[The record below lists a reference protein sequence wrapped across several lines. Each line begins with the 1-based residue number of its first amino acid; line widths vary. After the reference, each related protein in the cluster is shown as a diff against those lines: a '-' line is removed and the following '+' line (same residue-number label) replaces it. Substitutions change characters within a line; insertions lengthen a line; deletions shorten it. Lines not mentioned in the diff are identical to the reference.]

1 MTSREYRTWWSPAL
15 ERDMELLV
23 FGDRGTPVLVFPTSM
38 GRFHQWEDFGLV
50 AHLAPRLDE
59 GWLQLWCVDSVD
71 AESFYDRKRA
81 WPERAARHLAYE
93 RYIVDEVVPCVRAAN
108 AVDYLIAIGAS
119 FGAFHAIALAT
130 RRPGVVR
137 KAVGLSGAYDSARWL
152 DGKREA
158 DAYFVNPLAFLPGL
172 TEDRYLRPLRETE
185 IVIAT
190 GREDPNVEES
200 RAVAALLQEKGVS
213 ASLHLWDG
221 WAHDWPYWKEMVD
234 VFL

>member
-1 MTSREYRTWWSPAL
+1 MNREYRKWWSPAL
-15 ERDMELLV
+15 EREMELLV
-23 FGDRGTPVLVFPTSM
+23 FGDRGTPVIVFPTSM
-38 GRFHQWEDFGLV
+38 GRFYQWEDFGLV
-50 AHLAPRLDE
+50 GHMAGRIDE

-71 AESFYDRKRA
+71 AESFYAKTRP
-81 WPERAARHLAYE
+81 WQERVARHVAYE
-93 RYIVDEVVPCVRAAN
+93 RHVVDEVVPAVRSANPVEFLMAA
-108 AVDYLIAIGAS
+108 GAS
-119 FGAFHAIALAT
+119 FGAFHAVTLAA
-130 RRPGVVR
+130 RRPGVIR

-152 DGKREA
+152 DGRRDG
-158 DAYFVNPLAFLPGL
+158 DAYFVNPLAFLPDL
-172 TEDRYLRPLRETE
+172 TDERHLAPLRATE

-200 RAVAALLQEKGVS
+200 RRVAALLQEKGVP